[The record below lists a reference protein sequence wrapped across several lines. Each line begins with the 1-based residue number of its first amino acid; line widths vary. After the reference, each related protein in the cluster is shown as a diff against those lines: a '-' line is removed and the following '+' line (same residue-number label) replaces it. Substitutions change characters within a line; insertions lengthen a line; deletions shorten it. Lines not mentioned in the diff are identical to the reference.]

1 MDLAVDLAPHHKTE
15 LRLRNPIMT
24 ASGTFSNGIEMS
36 RHYDVEA
43 LGAIVSKGTT
53 LRPRR
58 GNDTPRTVETP
69 AGMINSI
76 GFQNIGVGALVR
88 EVAPIWARWNVPAIV
103 NIMGETLQEYGEL
116 AQRLEGVEG
125 VAALEVNISCPNVAA
140 GGLEFGQD
148 PRQAAAVVREVAAHS
163 SLPML
168 VKLTPSVADI
178 RPIAVAVAEAGA
190 QALTVSNTIPAIA
203 IDVKKRRPVLANVF
217 GGLSGPAVKPVTLR
231 NVYLAAGVVDIP
243 ITASGG
249 AMRGTDVVE
258 FIMAGATAVQ
268 IGTATFLDPAAPWRI
283 LDEFTAWCEAEGVR
297 NVEEIRGVAR
307 RPVPQRLEIT
317 EPAAG
322 R

>member
-1 MDLAVDLAPHHKTE
+1 EM
-15 LRLRNPIMT
+15 
-24 ASGTFSNGIEMS
+24 IEMS
-36 RHYDVEA
+36 RHYDVDA

-76 GFQNIGVGALVR
+76 GFQNIGIGALVR
-88 EVAPIWARWNVPAIV
+88 EIAPIWARWSVPAIV
-103 NIMGETLQEYGEL
+103 NIMGETLQEYGTL

-125 VAALEVNISCPNVAA
+125 VAGIEVNISCPNVAA

-168 VKLTPSVADI
+168 VKLTPSVSDI

-203 IDVKKRRPVLANVF
+203 IDVKKRRPVLANIF

-243 ITASGG
+243 IIASGG
-249 AMRGTDVVE
+249 AMSGTDVVE
-258 FIMAGATAVQ
+258 FVMAGATAVQ
-268 IGTATFLDPAAPWRI
+268 IGTASFLDPAAPWRI
-283 LDEFTAWCEAEGVR
+283 LDEFTRWCEAEGVAS
-297 NVEEIRGVAR
+297 VDEIRGVAR
-307 RPVPQRLEIT
+307 RRD
-317 EPAAG
+317 
-322 R
+322 

>member
-1 MDLAVDLAPHHKTE
+1 MDLTVNLAPRHKIE

-58 GNDTPRTVETP
+58 GNDTPRTVETA

-76 GFQNIGVGALVR
+76 GFQNIGIGALVR
-88 EVAPIWARWNVPAIV
+88 EVAPIWARWSVPAIV
-103 NIMGETLQEYGEL
+103 NIMGETLQEYGQL
-116 AQRLEGVEG
+116 AQRLEGVPG
-125 VAALEVNISCPNVAA
+125 VAGIEVNVSCPNVEA
-140 GGLEFGQD
+140 GGMEFGQD
-148 PRQAAAVVREVAAHS
+148 PRQAAAVVREVAAHT
-163 SLPML
+163 SLPQI
-168 VKLTPSVADI
+168 VKLTPNVADI
-178 RPIAVAVAEAGA
+178 RPIAEAVQAAGA
-190 QALTVSNTIPAIA
+190 QAVTISNTIPAIA
-203 IDVKKRRPVLANVF
+203 IDVKRRQPVLGRIF

-231 NVYLAAGVVDIP
+231 NVYQAAGVIDIP

-249 AMRGTDVVE
+249 AMTGIDVVE

-283 LDEFTAWCEAEGVR
+283 LEEFTAWCEAEGVSS
-297 NVEEIRGVAR
+297 VEEIRGVAR
-307 RPVPQRLEIT
+307 RRD
-317 EPAAG
+317 
-322 R
+322 

>member
-1 MDLAVDLAPHHKTE
+1 MDLTVNLAPHHKVE

-36 RHYDVEA
+36 RHYDVDA

-76 GFQNIGVGALVR
+76 GFQNIGIGALVR
-88 EVAPIWARWNVPAIV
+88 EVAPIWARWSVPAIV
-103 NIMGETLQEYGEL
+103 NIMGETLQEYGTL

-125 VAALEVNISCPNVAA
+125 VAGIEVNISCPNVAA

-168 VKLTPSVADI
+168 VKLTPSVSDI

-243 ITASGG
+243 IIASGG
-249 AMRGTDVVE
+249 AMSGTDVVE
-258 FIMAGATAVQ
+258 FVMAGATAVQ
-268 IGTATFLDPAAPWRI
+268 IGTASFLDPAAPWRI
-283 LDEFTAWCEAEGVR
+283 LDEFTRWCEAEGVAS
-297 NVEEIRGVAR
+297 VEEIRGVAR
-307 RPVPQRLEIT
+307 RRD
-317 EPAAG
+317 
-322 R
+322 

>member
-1 MDLAVDLAPHHKTE
+1 MDLTVNLAPYHKVE

-36 RHYDVEA
+36 RHYDVDA

-76 GFQNIGVGALVR
+76 GFQNIGIGALVR
-88 EVAPIWARWNVPAIV
+88 EVAPIWARWSVPAIV
-103 NIMGETLQEYGEL
+103 NIMGETLQEYGTL

-125 VAALEVNISCPNVAA
+125 VAGIEVNISCPNVAA

-168 VKLTPSVADI
+168 VKLTPSVSDI

-243 ITASGG
+243 IIASGG
-249 AMRGTDVVE
+249 AMSGTDVVE
-258 FIMAGATAVQ
+258 FVMAGATAVQ
-268 IGTATFLDPAAPWRI
+268 IGTASFLDPAAPWRI
-283 LDEFTAWCEAEGVR
+283 LDEFKKWCEAEGVAS
-297 NVEEIRGVAR
+297 VEEIRGVAR
-307 RPVPQRLEIT
+307 RRD
-317 EPAAG
+317 
-322 R
+322 

>member
-1 MDLAVDLAPHHKTE
+1 MDLAVNLAPHHKTE

-88 EVAPIWARWNVPAIV
+88 EVAPIWARWSVPAIV

-116 AQRLEGVEG
+116 ARRLEGVEG

-148 PRQAAAVVREVAAHS
+148 PKQAAAVVREVAAHS

-178 RPIAVAVAEAGA
+178 RPVAVAVAEAGA

-283 LDEFTAWCEAEGVR
+283 LEEFTTWCESEGVR
-297 NVEEIRGVAR
+297 DVQEIRGVAR
-307 RPVPQRLEIT
+307 RRD
-317 EPAAG
+317 
-322 R
+322 

>member
-1 MDLAVDLAPHHKTE
+1 MDLTVNLAPHHKVE

-76 GFQNIGVGALVR
+76 GFQNIGIGALVR
-88 EVAPIWARWNVPAIV
+88 EVAPIWARWSVPAIV
-103 NIMGETLQEYGEL
+103 NIMGETLQEYGTL
-116 AQRLEGVEG
+116 AGRLEGVEG
-125 VAALEVNISCPNVAA
+125 VAGIEVNISCPNVAA

-168 VKLTPSVADI
+168 VKLTPSVSDI

-243 ITASGG
+243 IIASGG
-249 AMRGTDVVE
+249 AMSGTDVVE
-258 FIMAGATAVQ
+258 FVMAGATAVQ
-268 IGTATFLDPAAPWRI
+268 IGTASFLDPAAPWRI
-283 LDEFTAWCEAEGVR
+283 LDEFTRWCEAEGVAS
-297 NVEEIRGVAR
+297 VEEIRGVAR
-307 RPVPQRLEIT
+307 RRD
-317 EPAAG
+317 
-322 R
+322 